1 MERRK
6 FIQNAAIVGGASILP
21 TSSAWAQNLTEGGMD
36 KLMNEQGEFIQ
47 APLPYSN
54 NHLEP
59 CMDEETLYLHH
70 TFHHGGAVKGANKD
84 LEMINA
90 AMEKNDYEM
99 IDHWTEKLS
108 YHFSSHILHSIFW
121 TNLTNKKNDPRGE
134 LRKYIEKSFG
144 TYDNLKSLLAK
155 VSKSVEASGWGILAY
170 QPFTDR
176 LTVLGC
182 ADHHK
187 LTQWGCI
194 PLLVIDVWEHAYY
207 LTYRN
212 RRGEFVDCVMD
223 IINWDNVSHRLDV
236 ALKLNNA

>member
-6 FIQNAAIVGGASILP
+6 FIQNSMIIGGASILP
-21 TSSAWAQNLTEGGMD
+21 TSSVLAQSVEQGGID
-36 KLMNEQGEFIQ
+36 KLMDENGNFVQ
-47 APLPYSN
+47 APLPYAN
-54 NHLEP
+54 KFLEP

-84 LEMINA
+84 LEMIHK
-90 AMEKNDYEM
+90 AMEESNYELA
-99 IDHWTEKLS
+99 DHWTQKLS

-121 TNLTNKKNDPRGE
+121 TNLTNKKSAPKGTL
-134 LRKYIEKSFG
+134 LRYIEKSFK
-144 TYDNLKSLLAK
+144 TQDNLKALLGK

-176 LTVLGC
+176 LTILGC
-182 ADHHK
+182 ADHQK

-212 RRGEFVDCVMD
+212 RRGEFVDCIMH
-223 IINWDNVSHRLDV
+223 IINWDNVAHRLEV
-236 ALKLNNA
+236 ALKIK